1 MNPPSSYPDDAWYHY
16 DDNTCDYEC
25 MMIEY
30 IYWALVTNMGI
41 LDDPQTCSGIANE
54 WEPCSPELLES
65 MDVLM
70 YALITDP
77 QYLLPMLAPDGN
89 YCPDTGVDGPGEGTG
104 MKVFPNPCSG
114 KFQLNVKSPGEV
126 NLYSIDGVLVS
137 SQWMN
142 SGESIIDIS
151 GLSNGMYFVVMGEE
165 LVSLI
170 VE

>member
-1 MNPPSSYPDDAWYHY
+1 MNPPSTYPEEAWYHY

-30 IYWALVTNMGI
+30 IYWALVSNMGI
-41 LDDPQTCSGIANE
+41 LDDPQTCSGISNE
-54 WEPCSPELLES
+54 WEPCSPALLES

-89 YCPDTGVDGPGEGTG
+89 YCPENGVDGPGEGTG
-104 MKVFPNPCSG
+104 MMVFPNPCSG
-114 KFQLNVKSPGEV
+114 EFQLKVKNSGDM

-137 SQWMN
+137 TKFISQ
-142 SGESIIDIS
+142 GESSVDVLGLRS
-151 GLSNGMYFVVMGEE
+151 GVYFLVMGEE
-165 LVSLI
+165 QVSLV